1 MKTIIAGL
9 ILLTCSSSIAQDND
23 SKART
28 ALAGESGDPWGS
40 GSSRRQASFTYQV
53 KGNAA
58 ETWLVIDNLSSDLK
72 IEGTSGSDIKIESRN
87 YRGLPDKAKGLKP
100 LSATGP
106 ENTGIGLSMKQ
117 EGNTISLS
125 GAHREADNADY
136 ILYLPKNLK
145 LKINYN
151 SWQAGD
157 VLIKGMTGEVEAK
170 SQVGDLEFIDV
181 SGPIVAH
188 TLSSDLEVTFTTLSA
203 TSPSSLSSTS
213 GDIDVT
219 LPESTKG
226 TFKMAT
232 VSGGVYTAFDFEFG
246 EDAKMSRVGGQ
257 NATGKLNG
265 GGVEISLKTV
275 SGDIYVRKAE

>member
-9 ILLTCSSSIAQDND
+9 ILLTCASGMAQDG
-23 SKART
+23 KV
-28 ALAGESGDPWGS
+28 
-40 GSSRRQASFTYQV
+40 SSFSFAV

-58 ETWLVIDNLSSDLK
+58 ETWLVIDNLSSDLE
-72 IEGTSGSDIKIESRN
+72 IEGTSGSEIKIESRN

-100 LSATGP
+100 LSASGP

-117 EGNTISLS
+117 EGTTISLS
-125 GAHREADNADY
+125 GAHNEADKADY
-136 ILYLPKNLK
+136 VLYLPKNLK

-157 VLIKGMTGEVEAK
+157 VVIKGMAGEVEAK

-181 SGPIVAH
+181 TGPIVAH
-188 TLSSDLEVTFTTLSA
+188 TLSSDLEVTFSSLSSA
-203 TSPSSLSSTS
+203 SPTSLSSTS

-219 LPESTKG
+219 LPSATKG
-226 TFKMAT
+226 TFKMST
-232 VSGGVYTAFDFEFG
+232 ISGGVYTGFDFDFG
-246 EDAKMSRVGGQ
+246 EDAKINRIGGQ

-265 GGVEISLKTV
+265 GGVEVSLKSV
-275 SGDIYVRKAE
+275 SGDIYIRKAE

>member
-9 ILLTCSSSIAQDND
+9 ILLTSVKVIAQEN
-23 SKART
+23 KN
-28 ALAGESGDPWGS
+28 
-40 GSSRRQASFTYQV
+40 FTFPV

-58 ETWLVIDNLSSDLK
+58 ETWLVIENLSSDIK
-72 IEGTSGSDIKIESRN
+72 IEGTSGSEIKIEAKN
-87 YRGLPDKAKGLKP
+87 YKGLPEKAKGLKP

-117 EGNTISLS
+117 EGNKISLS

-136 ILYLPKNLK
+136 VMYLPKNLK
-145 LKINYN
+145 LKIDYN

-157 VLIKGMTGEVEAK
+157 VVIKGMAGEVEAK

-181 SGPIVAH
+181 TGPIVAH
-188 TLSSDLEVTFTTLSA
+188 TLSSDLEVTFTSLSS
-203 TSPSSLSSTS
+203 TSPTSLSSTS

-219 LPESTKG
+219 LPASVKG

-232 VSGGVYTAFDFEFG
+232 VSGGVYTGFDFDFG
-246 EDAKMSRVGGQ
+246 EDANIKRVGGQ

-265 GGVEISLKTV
+265 GGVEVSLKTV

>member
-9 ILLTCSSSIAQDND
+9 ILFGVTSVVAQNKTNY
-23 SKART
+23 SY
-28 ALAGESGDPWGS
+28 PI
-40 GSSRRQASFTYQV
+40 

-58 ETWLVIDNLSSDLK
+58 ETWLVIENLSSDLQ
-72 IEGTSGSDIKIESRN
+72 IEGTNGSEIRIESKN
-87 YRGLPDKAKGLKP
+87 YKGLPEKAKGLKP

-106 ENTGIGLSMKQ
+106 ENTGIGLSINQ

-136 ILYLPKNLK
+136 VMYLPKNLK
-145 LKINYN
+145 VKLDYN

-157 VLIKGMTGEVEAK
+157 VVIKGMAGEVEAK

-181 SGPIVAH
+181 TGPIVAH
-188 TLSSDLEVTFTTLSA
+188 TLSSDLEVSFSSLSNA
-203 TSPSSLSSTS
+203 SPTSLSSTS

-219 LPESTKG
+219 LPASVKG
-226 TFKMAT
+226 TFKMST
-232 VSGGVYTAFDFEFG
+232 ISGGVYTGFDFDFG
-246 EDAKMSRVGGQ
+246 EDAKIRRVGGQ

-265 GGVEISLKTV
+265 GGVEVSLKTV
-275 SGDIYVRKAE
+275 SGDIYIRKAE

>member
-9 ILLTCSSSIAQDND
+9 ILLTCVSGMAQND
-23 SKART
+23 KKS
-28 ALAGESGDPWGS
+28 
-40 GSSRRQASFTYQV
+40 SFTISV

-72 IEGTSGSDIKIESRN
+72 IEGTSGSDIKIESKN
-87 YRGLPDKAKGLKP
+87 YRGLPDKAQGLKP
-100 LSATGP
+100 LSASGP

-117 EGNTISLS
+117 EGNTITLS

-136 ILYLPKNLK
+136 IMYLPKNLK
-145 LKINYN
+145 LKVNYN

-157 VLIKGMTGEVEAK
+157 VVIKGMAGEVEAK

-181 SGPIVAH
+181 TGPIVAH
-188 TLSSDLEVTFTTLSA
+188 TLSSDLEVTFTSLSS

-232 VSGGVYTAFDFEFG
+232 VSGGVYTAFDFDFG
-246 EDAKMSRVGGQ
+246 EDAKIRRIGGQ

-265 GGVEISLKTV
+265 GGVEVSLKTV
-275 SGDIYVRKAE
+275 SGDIYVRKPE

>member
-9 ILLTCSSSIAQDND
+9 ILLSSVASAQQGIAVWSD
-23 SKART
+23 
-28 ALAGESGDPWGS
+28 GDEREGK
-40 GSSRRQASFTYQV
+40 QVNFKFQV

-58 ETWLVIDNLSSDLK
+58 ETWLVIDNLSSDLR
-72 IEGTSGSDIKIESRN
+72 IEGTSGSEIKIESKN

-106 ENTGIGLSMKQ
+106 ENTGVGLSMKQ
-117 EGNTISLS
+117 EGNTITLS

-136 ILYLPKNLK
+136 IMYLPKNLK
-145 LKINYN
+145 LKINYS

-157 VLIKGMTGEVEAK
+157 VLIQGMAGEVEAK
-170 SQVGDLEFIDV
+170 SQVGDLVFKDV
-181 SGPIVAH
+181 TGPIVAH
-188 TLSSDLEVTFTTLSA
+188 TLSADLVVTFSSLSP

-219 LPESTKG
+219 FPPATKG
-226 TFKMAT
+226 TFKMST
-232 VSGGVYTAFDFEFG
+232 ISGGVYTAFDFDFG
-246 EDAKMSRVGGQ
+246 DDAKMSRIGGQ

-265 GGVEISLKTV
+265 GGVEVSLKSV
-275 SGDIYVRKAE
+275 SGDIYIRKPE

>member
-9 ILLTCSSSIAQDND
+9 ILLTSVNVMAQVKN
-23 SKART
+23 
-28 ALAGESGDPWGS
+28 
-40 GSSRRQASFTYQV
+40 FTYQV

-58 ETWLVIDNLSSDLK
+58 ETWLVIENLFADIK
-72 IEGTSGSDIKIESRN
+72 IEGTSGSEIKIESTN
-87 YRGLPDKAKGLKP
+87 YKGLPEKAKGLKP

-106 ENTGIGLSMKQ
+106 ENTGIGLSISQ
-117 EGNTISLS
+117 EGNKISLS
-125 GAHREADNADY
+125 GAHRKADDADY
-136 ILYLPKNLK
+136 VMYLPKNLK

-157 VLIKGMTGEVEAK
+157 VVIKGMAGEVEAK

-181 SGPIVAH
+181 TGPIVAH
-188 TLSSDLEVTFTTLSA
+188 TLSSDLEVTFSSLSSI
-203 TSPSSLSSTS
+203 SPSSLSSTS

-219 LPESTKG
+219 FPGSVKG

-232 VSGGVYTAFDFEFG
+232 VSGGVYTGFDFDFG
-246 EDAKMSRVGGQ
+246 ENAKLNRIGGQ

-265 GGVEISLKTV
+265 GGVEVTLKTV
-275 SGDIYVRKAE
+275 SGDIYIRKAE

>member
-9 ILLTCSSSIAQDND
+9 ILLICVSSMAQE
-23 SKART
+23 KIPT
-28 ALAGESGDPWGS
+28 FTLA
-40 GSSRRQASFTYQV
+40 V
-53 KGNAA
+53 KGNAS

-72 IEGTSGSDIKIESRN
+72 IEGISGSEIKIESKN
-87 YRGLPDKAKGLKP
+87 YRGLPEKAKGLKP

-125 GAHREADNADY
+125 GAHNEADNADY
-136 ILYLPKNLK
+136 TLFLPKDLK

-157 VLIKGMTGEVEAK
+157 VLIKGMVGEVEAK

-181 SGPIVAH
+181 TGPIVAH
-188 TLSSDLEVTFTTLSA
+188 TLSSDLEVTFSSLSSS
-203 TSPSSLSSTS
+203 SPTSLSSTS

-219 LPESTKG
+219 FPGSTKG
-226 TFKMAT
+226 TFKMST
-232 VSGGVYTAFDFEFG
+232 VSGGVYTAFDFDFG
-246 EDAKMSRVGGQ
+246 DANLRRVGGQ

-265 GGVEISLKTV
+265 GGVEVSLKTV
-275 SGDIYVRKAE
+275 SGDIYVRKAN

>member
-9 ILLTCSSSIAQDND
+9 ILLTCASTVAQER
-23 SKART
+23 KTT
-28 ALAGESGDPWGS
+28 ANF
-40 GSSRRQASFTYQV
+40 SFPI

-58 ETWLVIDNLSSDLK
+58 ETWLLIENLSSDLK
-72 IEGTSGSDIKIESRN
+72 IEGTSGSEIKIESRN
-87 YRGLPDKAKGLKP
+87 YKGLPEKAKGLKP
-100 LSATGP
+100 LSASGP
-106 ENTGIGLSMKQ
+106 ENTGVGLSMKQ
-117 EGNTISLS
+117 EGNMISLS

-136 ILYLPKNLK
+136 TIYLPKSLM
-145 LKINYN
+145 LKIDYN

-157 VLIKGMTGEVEAK
+157 VVIKGMEGEIEAK

-181 SGPIVAH
+181 TGPIVAH
-188 TLSSDLEVTFTTLSA
+188 TLSSDLEVTFTSLSKA
-203 TSPSSLSSTS
+203 SPTSLSSTS

-219 LPESTKG
+219 FPGTTKA

-232 VSGGVYTAFDFEFG
+232 ISGGVYTGFDFDFG
-246 EDAKMSRVGGQ
+246 EDAQIRRVGGQ

-265 GGVEISLKTV
+265 GGVEVSLKTV